1 MAGVEEVT
9 RSIGEMRQG
18 GQDVL
23 DGLSGGASGVPG
35 SAHGLADFFRSP
47 DNLLALAVCLLAVIG
62 IYRLLRAENIIPA
75 PRPSAGGGLLAS
87 FLARRL
93 AVRLVFVVLIAA
105 VGLALAMG
113 RLAGVVELLKRFF

>member
-9 RSIGEMRQG
+9 RSIGQMRQG

-23 DGLSGGASGVPG
+23 DGLSGGASGVSG
-35 SAHGLADFFRSP
+35 SAHGLGDFFHSP
-47 DNLLALAVCLLAVIG
+47 DNLLAMLVCLLAVVG

-75 PRPSAGGGLLAS
+75 PRPLSGGGLLAS

-93 AVRLVFVVLIAA
+93 AVRLVFVVLVAA

-113 RLAGVVELLKRFF
+113 RLTGVVEALKRFF